1 MMKRKSVRVILLV
14 VGIILCTGPAW
25 AFLVASSGMV
35 HAFQGA
41 GAGGRGAPPDLA
53 REWDVVMPVAFAGW
67 IALPLGL
74 AIVIWAILRLAGV
87 RKKWVVLVGAA
98 APIVL
103 GGAILLSPA
112 GSLLLITGI
121 FAEQNSG
128 PFDQARF
135 AAIVEQVK
143 AIGIQP
149 GESLELRLDDIT
161 NPKSL
166 RRVKLNEIFDRGYGA
181 GNVWAARAA
190 DGSLA
195 IVVETRDLGHAG
207 EYGFAYTGTSP
218 PTPISDWATDLPGPL
233 NRVDKKIGDHW
244 WAVDNPLMD

>member
-1 MMKRKSVRVILLV
+1 MKGKSVRVILLV

-53 REWDVVMPVAFAGW
+53 GEWDVVMLVAVAGW

-74 AIVIWAILRLAGV
+74 AIVIWAIFRLAGV
-87 RKKWVVLVGAA
+87 RKKWVVLVGAV
-98 APIVL
+98 APIAL

-112 GSLLLITGI
+112 GPLLVLVIGVL
-121 FAEQNSG
+121 AEQNSG
-128 PFDQARF
+128 PFDAPRF

-149 GESLELRLDDIT
+149 GESLVSVLR
-161 NPKSL
+161 K
-166 RRVKLNEIFDRGYGA
+166 R
-181 GNVWAARAA
+181 
-190 DGSLA
+190 
-195 IVVETRDLGHAG
+195 
-207 EYGFAYTGTSP
+207 
-218 PTPISDWATDLPGPL
+218 
-233 NRVDKKIGDHW
+233 
-244 WAVDNPLMD
+244 